1 MEISIIGVPLYYGCD
16 RLGVEEGP
24 DKLRQAGLVNRLEA
38 LGVRVNDRGNIPV
51 DRVRTEDKF
60 RDHPFLKFL
69 QPVIDANESLA
80 EAVFES
86 LDRASFPL
94 VIGGDHALGLGS
106 ISGVSKYMQR
116 QIILRDHQHDGQL
129 PDDKSA
135 AASQSKLVNDDLVV
149 IWVDAHADFNDLD
162 SSPSGH
168 IHGMPLAAASGIG
181 PDYLTD
187 IAYPGVKV
195 RPENVHIIGA
205 RSLDPGEIVLLD
217 QHRVNVYPMEEI
229 RRQGLARVLDRMS
242 DRIGAGQGKKIHLS
256 FDLDSLDGDLVP
268 GTGLRIPDGYNIT
281 DVKDIFERVFEI
293 GQVLAIDF
301 VEFNP
306 LLDEGDQTLGD
317 SLDLLA
323 YLVKLIQ
330 KQGK

>member
-106 ISGVSKYMQR
+106 ISGVSKYMNR
-116 QIILRDHQHDGQL
+116 GTAL
-129 PDDKSA
+129 
-135 AASQSKLVNDDLVV
+135 ASQGKIVNDDLVV
-149 IWVDAHADFNDLD
+149 VWVDAHADFNDLD

-181 PDYLTD
+181 PKFLTD
-187 IAYPGVKV
+187 IAYPGIKV

-281 DVKDIFERVFEI
+281 DVKDIFERVFKI